1 MIFRKTFRFR
11 LIVLFVINTTLLLMT
26 LGTVYLTAKSL
37 TETSELTEKFKQC
50 SSLYTESEIYYK
62 NFLLEDLITS
72 EFYKNR
78 KSTNTVRSINLLD
91 SSLIAVE
98 EVRKQMDELDDPRAK
113 EMEFLRADLE
123 QLKAQQDFL
132 MRKYL
137 DLGFKD
143 WGMIGN
149 MRSKIH
155 KIEATEFDYNLGLLL
170 TMRRNEKDFLLR
182 GESKYIRSFDESVE
196 NFEKHIVKIYQLQRN
211 SSFSEQDVRKLRASL
226 AAYQFGMHK
235 VVDLMKSIGRGQNS
249 GLMKQVSDLQGQ
261 INLRLLSLSENV
273 LSNNA
278 TYVKWMVATFLFIFF
293 LQSVI
298 LGWFIF
304 RFTRM
309 LNKRFNFLFKI
320 SSALSSG
327 QKLDKLKEESDGV
340 FDEVKE
346 ISSKIFEVDEQFSA
360 ANDFSKKVT
369 DGNVDVNYQ
378 KQFENTP
385 LANDLL
391 QMRNKFRDVQE
402 EEYRRNWATQGMADF
417 NQLLRVK
424 MEDEEEWFDNLLR
437 KIIEYIGASQGTF
450 ILVQENKKQQ
460 QVLQVMAMYAYDKKR
475 YESKHY
481 DIESGLLGQVYK
493 EQQMVY
499 IEDVPNDYIN
509 ITSGMGGAKP
519 KSLVILPLMYSDKMY
534 GILEISSFNK
544 FDEYKIDFL
553 LKLSEVIASSIS
565 DMDTSRVVIQMK
577 NQLDAQKQ
585 RISELEKEI
594 YEIEKN

>member
-1 MIFRKTFRFR
+1 
-11 LIVLFVINTTLLLMT
+11 MT

>member
-1 MIFRKTFRFR
+1 
-11 LIVLFVINTTLLLMT
+11 MT
-26 LGTVYLTAKSL
+26 LGTVYFTAKSL
-37 TETSELTEKFKQC
+37 IETSELTEKFKQC

-155 KIEATEFDYNLGLLL
+155 KIEATGFNYNLGLLL

-182 GESKYIRSFDESVE
+182 GESKYIKSFDESVE
-196 NFEKHIVKIYQLQRN
+196 NFEKHIVKVYQLQRS
-211 SSFSEQDVRKLRASL
+211 SSFTEQDVRNLRASL

-278 TYVKWMVATFLFIFF
+278 TYVKWMVAAFLFIFF

-304 RFTRM
+304 RFTGM
-309 LNKRFNFLFKI
+309 LNRRFNFLFKI
-320 SSALSSG
+320 SSALSAG
-327 QKLDKLKEESDGV
+327 QKLDKLKEESKDI
-340 FDEVKE
+340 FDEIKE
-346 ISSKIFEVDEQFSA
+346 ISTKIFEVDEQFSA

-369 DGNVDVNYQ
+369 DGNVDVTYL
-378 KQFENTP
+378 KRFENTP

-437 KIIEYIGASQGTF
+437 RIIEYIGASQGTF
-450 ILVQENKKQQ
+450 ILVQENNKQQ

-475 YESKHY
+475 HEAKKY

-499 IEDVPNDYIN
+499 IEDVPDDYIN

-519 KSLVILPLMYSDKMY
+519 KSLAILPLMYSDKMY

-544 FDEYKIDFL
+544 FDDYKVDFL

-565 DMDTSRVVIQMK
+565 DMDTSRVVIQLR

-585 RISELEKEI
+585 RINELEREI
-594 YEIEKN
+594 SEIEKN